1 MIRRPPISTPTYT
14 LFPYTTLFRSV
25 GGLGDL
31 VAVGSELDPQQEA
44 DVGIVVD
51 DEDPA
56 HRGAVVIAS
65 GASSRWRRGIG
76 ESSASLARID
86 AEGAAVAAARRRTP
100 SSGVDG
106 RRDPAHH
113 LAIGRASCRER
124 VGQ

>member
-1 MIRRPPISTPTYT
+1 M
-14 LFPYTTLFRSV
+14 
-25 GGLGDL
+25 G
-31 VAVGSELDPQQEA
+31 AELDPQQEA
-44 DVGIVVD
+44 DFVSVVD

-86 AEGAAVAAARRRTP
+86 DEGAAVAAARRRTP

-106 RRDPAHH
+106 RRDPAPH
-113 LAIGRASCRER
+113 LGDTPPEADLSGTGPAPPDLDVPGAPLPEDAARA
-124 VGQ
+124 GGHP